1 MSDARLMRLFPCFG
15 CQVQLVIQETKSLDP
30 VEIDS
35 LFVPLDGSEWHERAI
50 SYAVLMS
57 KWFGSTIDLFF
68 SLADVPPLTRHGEWR
83 QRAHLSLETPENNPN
98 SSQSIVNNGAI
109 HEFGKILATDYLN
122 EITRRMEHLGIQ
134 VETDLSAGSPAHILS
149 HKAQHHDNSII
160 VMYARPQHRL
170 YRYVRK
176 KMAEELLLVATV
188 PLLMINDDPE
198 VHIHNE
204 NLEPT
209 SVIVPL
215 RIKSAME
222 ASLPYAIMIAQKA
235 GVGIRILESNVEYR
249 RNRKLF
255 NLSREFTLEVLG
267 ASGVDYTLLA
277 YDFSLTESLNRAH
290 RASPNSWIVTGSRL
304 RRGFSRQF
312 LPSVADNVR
321 REVSCPVFA
330 VPQAEVIAERR
341 QRLHKWL
348 ADWLAH
354 QGPVSMVDPRTPTT
368 SRTRSLARQMAG
380 VDTFDDP
387 GRGVQTRE
395 SE

>member
-1 MSDARLMRLFPCFG
+1 MIS
-15 CQVQLVIQETKSLDP
+15 ESKSLDP
-30 VEIDS
+30 VEIES

-83 QRAHLSLETPENNPN
+83 QRAHLSLESPEDTSNR
-98 SSQSIVNNGAI
+98 SESIVNNGAI
-109 HEFGKILATDYLN
+109 HEFGKILASDYLS
-122 EITRRMEHLGIQ
+122 EITSRMQHLGIE

-149 HKAQHHDNSII
+149 HKAQQLDNSII
-160 VMYARPQHRL
+160 VMFARPQHRL
-170 YRYVRK
+170 HRYVRK
-176 KMAEELLLVATV
+176 KMAEELLSVATV
-188 PLLMINDDPE
+188 PLLMINDDPQ
-198 VHIHNE
+198 VDIHNE

-215 RIKSAME
+215 RITSAME
-222 ASLPYAIMIAQKA
+222 ASLPYAINIAQKA
-235 GVGIRILESNVEYR
+235 EVGIRIMESNVEYR

-255 NLSREFTLEVLG
+255 NLSREFTLEALDTR
-267 ASGVDYTLLA
+267 GVDYRLLA
-277 YDFSLTESLNRAH
+277 YDLGLTESLNRAH
-290 RASPNSWIVTGSRL
+290 RASPKSWIVMGSRL

-330 VPQAEVIAERR
+330 VPQAEVIAERK

-348 ADWLAH
+348 VDWLAH
-354 QGPVSMVDPRTPTT
+354 QNPASAVDPRTPTT
-368 SRTRSLARQMAG
+368 SRARSFERQMAD
-380 VDTFDDP
+380 VFAFDEP
-387 GRGVQTRE
+387 ERRGQTRD
-395 SE
+395 SD

>member
-1 MSDARLMRLFPCFG
+1 MIP
-15 CQVQLVIQETKSLDP
+15 ETKPLDP
-30 VEIDS
+30 VEIES

-83 QRAHLSLETPENNPN
+83 QRAHLSLETPAETPN
-98 SSQSIVNNGAI
+98 RSESIVNNGAI
-109 HEFGKILATDYLN
+109 HEFGKILASDYLN
-122 EITRRMEHLGIQ
+122 EITSRMKHLGID

-149 HKAQHHDNSII
+149 HKAQQHDNSII

-176 KMAEELLLVATV
+176 KMAEELLSVATV

-198 VHIHNE
+198 VDIHDE

-215 RIKSAME
+215 RIRSAMD
-222 ASLPYAIMIAQKA
+222 ASLPYAINIAQKT

-249 RNRKLF
+249 RNRNLF
-255 NLSREFTLEVLG
+255 DLSREFTLAALD
-267 ASGVDYTLLA
+267 ASGVDYRILA
-277 YDFSLTESLNRAH
+277 YDLGLTESLNRAH
-290 RASPNSWIVTGSRL
+290 RASPNSWIVMGSRL

-312 LPSVADNVR
+312 LPSVADNIR

-330 VPQAEVIAERR
+330 VPQSEVIDDRK
-341 QRLHKWL
+341 QKLHKWL
-348 ADWLAH
+348 VDWLAH
-354 QGPVSMVDPRTPTT
+354 QNPASMIDPRTPTT
-368 SRTRSLARQMAG
+368 SRARNLERQMAD
-380 VDTFDDP
+380 VYAFDGPDR
-387 GRGVQTRE
+387 RGQT
-395 SE
+395 SDND

>member
-1 MSDARLMRLFPCFG
+1 MIPQS
-15 CQVQLVIQETKSLDP
+15 TSLDP
-30 VEIDS
+30 VEIES

-50 SYAVLMS
+50 SYAVLMN

-83 QRAHLSLETPENNPN
+83 QRAHLSLDVPGENPN
-98 SSQSIVNNGAI
+98 RFESIVNNGAI
-109 HEFGKILATDYLN
+109 HEFGKILASDYLN
-122 EITRRMEHLGIQ
+122 EITSRMKHLGIE

-149 HKAQHHDNSII
+149 HKAQQHNNSII

-176 KMAEELLLVATV
+176 KMAEELLSVATV
-188 PLLMINDDPE
+188 PLLMINDDPQ
-198 VHIHNE
+198 VDIRNE
-204 NLEPT
+204 NLEPIT
-209 SVIVPL
+209 VIVPL
-215 RIKSAME
+215 RIKSAMD
-222 ASLPYAIMIAQKA
+222 ASLPYAINIAKKA

-255 NLSREFTLEVLG
+255 NLSREFTLAQLD
-267 ASGVDYTLLA
+267 ASGIDYRLLA
-277 YDFSLTESLNRAH
+277 YDMGLTESLNRAH
-290 RASPNSWIVTGSRL
+290 RASPNSWIVMGSRL

-330 VPQAEVIAERR
+330 VPQAEVIAERK

-348 ADWLAH
+348 VDWFAH
-354 QGPVSMVDPRTPTT
+354 QNPAMVMDPRTPTT
-368 SRTRSLARQMAG
+368 SRGRSLERQMAELYA
-380 VDTFDDP
+380 FDDP
-387 GRGVQTRE
+387 DRDGQTRD
-395 SE
+395 SG